1 MIVLEIE
8 NSPETPVTCA
18 FPMELLAASIALK
31 ITKRYEKT
39 ATIYT
44 DCESIVKM
52 TDKMKPI
59 KHFANKDNL
68 SLISGLMADYKSL
81 GNDKIFEH
89 VRAHVE
95 KRKDIDDWTFKEF
108 GNVIA
113 DRTSSQYLT
122 SYLSKNHQ

>member
-1 MIVLEIE
+1 
-8 NSPETPVTCA
+8 
-18 FPMELLAASIALK
+18 
-31 ITKRYEKT
+31 
-39 ATIYT
+39 
-44 DCESIVKM
+44 M

-113 DRTSSQYLT
+113 DRTAAGDDYFINQHCKKVIKLKMTVVEALAIISEEQQLFVSNEHGMHLATMRSAFDAQT
-122 SYLSKNHQ
+122 ANE